1 MNERALDTV
10 WLWMNNDI
18 HFVSRPLRHTKTLM
32 SLSHHSR
39 VDDETRNS
47 HHSSPWLLIF
57 QRMNNKWTLYLPVLL
72 RPTLWLWW
80 FLHEYPAV
88 KLARWQPEK
97 QERRKLIGK
106 GNYEVAK
113 NNAREGL
120 KNNRDI
126 VWICTFWSCKFLSS
140 NWHKINWKASFGLF
154 GQLWLFFKNE
164 KHPQAL
170 KVPLQW
176 ACCRSPELCPGPHQ
190 MHFPAFVPKSAQ
202 NCRSRCC
209 RLDQQ
214 TSALCGGKKI
224 NYINA

>member
-1 MNERALDTV
+1 MD
-10 WLWMNNDI
+10 
-18 HFVSRPLRHTKTLM
+18 PL
-32 SLSHHSR
+32 
-39 VDDETRNS
+39 
-47 HHSSPWLLIF
+47 
-57 QRMNNKWTLYLPVLL
+57 LPVLL

-154 GQLWLFFKNE
+154 GQLWLFCKNE

-209 RLDQQ
+209 RWDQQ
-214 TSALCGGKKI
+214 TSALCGGKKLI
-224 NYINA
+224 ILTLNVLKMPEGFRYCFNVLQETFVLFITHILWSISNWFDIIVHILLHSKYIN